1 MKCPNCGA
9 EVAGNFCEYCGSQ
22 LQGQRP
28 KCSKCGSTNITFKRE
43 NQGEIRGKSSKQVIH
58 RTVGL
63 CKDCGNTWY
72 VSETAPSITPHKRK
86 TWLWVL
92 GWLFIFPLPLT
103 VLIMRKRDMNAILK
117 IFAIAASWIIYFSIG
132 MAREKQDNQIL
143 NASDLSPAPIQV
155 ISTDTPNSVDEVP
168 VAEVPANTESIT
180 ENAKFSLSYD
190 VAGEYGEPLT
200 LNENTDMP
208 ISFIAFKIPGGVYDV
223 SNKAA
228 QGTAQITVY
237 SGVEFD
243 GQWEQFVSRDCDKP
257 IVLQSGDVKSLTVQE
272 GQFLKLNDGATDIEF
287 VKTAN
292 VEKWEDRFLR
302 TENDVIDYVDNTL
315 TPEYEKRISTT
326 MDYNLN
332 EPGVYYVYVEILMAE
347 DTPAYLRNSLK
358 TIEERIHQAPYE
370 MNVYLI
376 YTKSQGEGLCST
388 ALGNGFSDYSLMLKG
403 QRYQYNSLDEIPDDL
418 F

>member
-9 EVAGNFCEYCGSQ
+9 EVNGNFCEYCGSS

-28 KCSKCGSTNITFKRE
+28 KCSKCGSNNVSFKRE
-43 NQGEIRGKSSKQVIH
+43 NQGEIRGKRSKQVIH
-58 RTVGL
+58 STVGF

-72 VSETAPSITPHKRK
+72 VTDPAPKKRK

-103 VLIMRKRDMNAILK
+103 ILLLRKNMNK
-117 IFAIAASWIIYFSIG
+117 IVKYVIIALAWIIYLFIAMPVNGDSTTT
-132 MAREKQDNQIL
+132 Q
-143 NASDLSPAPIQV
+143 SPAEHTQAIATEAPAAEAPATEAPATEAPAAEAPA
-155 ISTDTPNSVDEVP
+155 SEEDT
-168 VAEVPANTESIT
+168 T

-208 ISFIAFKIPGGVYDV
+208 MSFIAFKIPGGVYDV

-257 IVLQSGDVKSLTVQE
+257 IVLQSGEEKPLTVQE
-272 GQFLKLNDGATDIEF
+272 GQFVKLNDGATDIEF

-302 TENDVIDYVDNTL
+302 TENDVINYVDNTL

-358 TIEERIHQAPYE
+358 TIEERMHQSPYE

-376 YTKSQGEGLCST
+376 YTKSRGEGLCST
-388 ALGNGFSDYSLMLKG
+388 ALGNGFSNYSLMLKG